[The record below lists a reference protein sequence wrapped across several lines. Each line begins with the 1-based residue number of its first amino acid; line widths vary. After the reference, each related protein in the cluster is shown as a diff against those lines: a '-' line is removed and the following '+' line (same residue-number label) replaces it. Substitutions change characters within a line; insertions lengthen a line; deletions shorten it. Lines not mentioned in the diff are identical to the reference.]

1 MELKTTVGGLTERKR
16 SNKMNE
22 ELLTDRNILTYE
34 YFTDRLLDY
43 KPEEVFLFFSHDN
56 GYAVERVYFDN
67 LYKRTEE
74 IGDSN
79 IIEVSKIAIGLTRFA
94 EDYLYELVNS
104 EDNDIDIAYLDCLN
118 GKRKEFKREE

>member
-1 MELKTTVGGLTERKR
+1 
-16 SNKMNE
+16 MNE

-34 YFTDRLLDY
+34 FLTDRLLDY

-56 GYAVERVYFDN
+56 GYVVKRVYFDN

-79 IIEVSKIAIGLTRFA
+79 IIEVSKIAIGLMKFA

-118 GKRKEFKREE
+118 GDRKEFKRLKEQENE

>member
-1 MELKTTVGGLTERKR
+1 
-16 SNKMNE
+16 MNE
-22 ELLTDRNILTYE
+22 ELLTDKNILTYE
-34 YFTDRLLDY
+34 FLTDRLLDY
-43 KPEEVFLFFSHDN
+43 RPEEVFLFFSHDN

-79 IIEVSKIAIGLTRFA
+79 IIEASKIAIGLMRFA
-94 EDYLYELVNS
+94 EDYLHGLVNS

-118 GKRKEFKREE
+118 GKRIEFKKEKEETNG

>member
-1 MELKTTVGGLTERKR
+1 
-16 SNKMNE
+16 MNE

-34 YFTDRLLDY
+34 YFTDKLLDY
-43 KPEEVFLFFSHDN
+43 KPEEVFVFFSHDN
-56 GYAVERVYFDN
+56 GYAVERVFFDN

-79 IIEVSKIAIGLTRFA
+79 IIEISKIAIGLTRFA

>member
-1 MELKTTVGGLTERKR
+1 
-16 SNKMNE
+16 MNE

-34 YFTDRLLDY
+34 FLTDRLLDY

-56 GYAVERVYFDN
+56 GYAVKRVAFDN
-67 LYKRTEE
+67 LYKETEI

-79 IIEVSKIAIGLTRFA
+79 IIEVSKILIGLMKFA
-94 EDYLYELVNS
+94 EDYLHELVNS
-104 EDNDIDIAYLDCLN
+104 EENDIDTAYLDCPN

>member
-1 MELKTTVGGLTERKR
+1 
-16 SNKMNE
+16 MNE

-34 YFTDRLLDY
+34 YFTDKLLDY

-56 GYAVERVYFDN
+56 GYAVDRVAFDN

-79 IIEVSKIAIGLTRFA
+79 IIEVSKIAIGLLKFA

-104 EDNDIDIAYLDCLN
+104 ENNDIDIAHLDCLN
-118 GKRKEFKREE
+118 GDRKEFRKEKEEK

>member
-1 MELKTTVGGLTERKR
+1 MGLKRKR

-34 YFTDRLLDY
+34 YLTDRLLDY

>member
-1 MELKTTVGGLTERKR
+1 
-16 SNKMNE
+16 MNE

-34 YFTDRLLDY
+34 YFTDKLLDY
-43 KPEEVFLFFSHDN
+43 KPEEVFLFFNHDN

-79 IIEVSKIAIGLTRFA
+79 IIEMSKIAIGLMRFA
-94 EDYLYELVNS
+94 EDYLYELVNN
-104 EDNDIDIAYLDCLN
+104 EDNDIDTAYLDCPN
-118 GKRKEFKREE
+118 GKRKKFKKEE

>member
-1 MELKTTVGGLTERKR
+1 
-16 SNKMNE
+16 MNE

-34 YFTDRLLDY
+34 FLTDRLLDY
-43 KPEEVFLFFSHDN
+43 KPEEVFLFYNHDN
-56 GYAVERVYFDN
+56 GYAIERVYFDN

-104 EDNDIDIAYLDCLN
+104 ENSDIDTAYLDCMN
-118 GKRKEFKREE
+118 GERKEFKREEE

>member
-1 MELKTTVGGLTERKR
+1 M
-16 SNKMNE
+16 SE

-34 YFTDRLLDY
+34 FLTDRLLDY

-56 GYAVERVYFDN
+56 GYAVKRVYFDN
-67 LYKRTEE
+67 LYKETEI

-94 EDYLYELVNS
+94 EDYLSELVNN
-104 EDNDIDIAYLDCLN
+104 EDNDIDVAYLDCMN
-118 GKRKEFKREE
+118 GDRKEFKREE

>member
-1 MELKTTVGGLTERKR
+1 
-16 SNKMNE
+16 MNE
-22 ELLTDRNILTYE
+22 ELLTDKNILTYE
-34 YFTDRLLDY
+34 FLTDKLLDY

-56 GYAVERVYFDN
+56 GYAVKRVAFDN
-67 LYKRTEE
+67 LYKETEI

-104 EDNDIDIAYLDCLN
+104 EENDIDTAYLDCLN
-118 GKRKEFKREE
+118 GDRKEFKRLKEQENE

>member
-1 MELKTTVGGLTERKR
+1 
-16 SNKMNE
+16 MNE
-22 ELLTDRNILTYE
+22 ELLTDKNILTYE
-34 YFTDRLLDY
+34 YFTDKLLDD

-94 EDYLYELVNS
+94 EDYLYKLVDS
-104 EDNDIDIAYLDCLN
+104 EENDIDIAYLDCLN
-118 GKRKEFKREE
+118 GKRKEFKREEE

>member
-1 MELKTTVGGLTERKR
+1 
-16 SNKMNE
+16 MNE
-22 ELLTDRNILTYE
+22 KLLTDKNILTYE

-43 KPEEVFLFFSHDN
+43 KPEEVFIFFSHDN
-56 GYAVERVYFDN
+56 GYAVERIYFDN

-79 IIEVSKIAIGLTRFA
+79 IIKVSKIAISLMRFA

-104 EDNDIDIAYLDCLN
+104 DDNDIDIAYLDCLN
-118 GKRKEFKREE
+118 GDRKEFKRLKD

>member
-1 MELKTTVGGLTERKR
+1 
-16 SNKMNE
+16 MNE

-34 YFTDRLLDY
+34 YLTDRLLDY
-43 KPEEVFLFFSHDN
+43 KPEEVFIFFSHDN

-79 IIEVSKIAIGLTRFA
+79 IIEVSKIAIGLMKFA
-94 EDYLYELVNS
+94 EDYLSELVND
-104 EDNDIDIAYLDCLN
+104 EDNDIDVAYLDCMN
-118 GKRKEFKREE
+118 GKRLEFKKEKEETNE

>member
-1 MELKTTVGGLTERKR
+1 MELKR

-22 ELLTDRNILTYE
+22 ELLTDKNILTYE
-34 YFTDRLLDY
+34 FLTDKLLDY

-56 GYAVERVYFDN
+56 GYAVKRVAFDN
-67 LYKRTEE
+67 LYKETEI

-104 EDNDIDIAYLDCLN
+104 EENDIDTAYLDCLN
-118 GKRKEFKREE
+118 GDRKEFKRLKEQENE